1 MNSWLILIPLLSAFT
16 GWITI
21 KIVIKLVFRPR
32 LPRKIMGITWQ
43 GILPAHKQKLAG
55 KIGQIA
61 ANEFASF
68 PGIEERI
75 SDPGNMEKIKPLI
88 ETHIDD
94 FLRNKL
100 KQQMP
105 MIGMFIGD
113 KTIST
118 LKVVFMQEIE
128 SLFPQV
134 MQQFAGQLK
143 NELNIEQMVVSKIAT
158 VSSAQIESLL
168 YKKLAREF
176 HMAAMI
182 GAVAGLLIGLI
193 QLGIVWLTY

>member
-16 GWITI
+16 GWIAI
-21 KIVIKLVFRPR
+21 KIVVKLVFRPL
-32 LPRKIMGITWQ
+32 LPQKIMGVTWQ
-43 GILPAHKQKLAG
+43 GILPAYKQQLAAR
-55 KIGQIA
+55 IGQIA
-61 ANEFASF
+61 ADEFASF
-68 PGIEERI
+68 PGIEEKI
-75 SDPGNMEKIKPLI
+75 SDPRNMEKIKPLI

-100 KQQMP
+100 KEQMP

-143 NELNIEQMVVSKIAT
+143 SDLNIEQMVVSKIAS

-168 YKKLAREF
+168 YKNLGKEF
-176 HMAAMI
+176 QAAAMI
-182 GAVAGLLIGLI
+182 GAVAGLLIGII
-193 QLGIVWLTY
+193 QLGIIWLTY

>member
-1 MNSWLILIPLLSAFT
+1 
-16 GWITI
+16 
-21 KIVIKLVFRPR
+21 
-32 LPRKIMGITWQ
+32 MGFTWQ
-43 GILPAHKQKLAG
+43 GILPAHKQHLAD

-68 PGIEERI
+68 TGIEEKI

-100 KQQMP
+100 KEQMP

-113 KTIST
+113 KTITT

-143 NELNIEQMVVSKIAT
+143 NDLNIEQMVVSKIAG

-168 YKKLAREF
+168 YQKLAKEF
-176 HMAAMI
+176 QMAAMI
-182 GAVAGLLIGLI
+182 GAAAGLLIGLI
-193 QLGIVWLTY
+193 QLGIIWLTY

>member
-1 MNSWLILIPLLSAFT
+1 MNAWLILIPLLSAFT
-16 GWITI
+16 GWIAI
-21 KIVIKLVFRPR
+21 KIVVRLVFRPL
-32 LPRKIMGITWQ
+32 LPQKIMGFTWQ
-43 GILPAHKQKLAG
+43 GALPAHQQQLAER
-55 KIGQIA
+55 IGQIA

-68 PGIEERI
+68 PGIEEKI

-100 KQQMP
+100 KEQMP

-113 KTIST
+113 KTINT

-143 NELNIEQMVVSKIAT
+143 NDLDIEQMVVSKIAS
-158 VSSAQIESLL
+158 VSSEQIESLL
-168 YKKLAREF
+168 YNKLAKEF
-176 HMAAMI
+176 QMAAMI
-182 GAVAGLLIGLI
+182 GAVTGLLIGLI
-193 QLGIVWLTY
+193 QLGITWLTY

>member
-1 MNSWLILIPLLSAFT
+1 
-16 GWITI
+16 
-21 KIVIKLVFRPR
+21 
-32 LPRKIMGITWQ
+32 MGITWQ

-100 KQQMP
+100 KQQLP

-168 YKKLAREF
+168 YKKLARDF

>member
-16 GWITI
+16 GWIAI
-21 KIVIKLVFRPR
+21 KIVVKLVFRPL
-32 LPRKIMGITWQ
+32 LPQKIMGVTWQ
-43 GILPAHKQKLAG
+43 GILPAYKQQLAAR
-55 KIGQIA
+55 IGQIA
-61 ANEFASF
+61 ADEFASF
-68 PGIEERI
+68 PGIEEKI
-75 SDPGNMEKIKPLI
+75 SDPRNMEKIKPLI

-100 KQQMP
+100 KEQMP

-143 NELNIEQMVVSKIAT
+143 SDLNIEQMVVSKIAS

-168 YKKLAREF
+168 YKNLGKEF
-176 HMAAMI
+176 QKAAMI
-182 GAVAGLLIGLI
+182 GAVAGLLIGII
-193 QLGIVWLTY
+193 QLGIIWLTY

>member
-16 GWITI
+16 GWIAI
-21 KIVIKLVFRPR
+21 KIVVKLVFRPL
-32 LPRKIMGITWQ
+32 LPQKIMGVTWQ
-43 GILPAHKQKLAG
+43 GILPAYKQQLAAR
-55 KIGQIA
+55 IGQIA
-61 ANEFASF
+61 ADEFASF
-68 PGIEERI
+68 PGIEEKI
-75 SDPGNMEKIKPLI
+75 SDPRNMEKIKPLI

-100 KQQMP
+100 KEQMP

-143 NELNIEQMVVSKIAT
+143 SDLNIEQMVVSKSAS

-168 YKKLAREF
+168 YKNLGKEF
-176 HMAAMI
+176 QKAAMI
-182 GAVAGLLIGLI
+182 GAVAGLLIGII
-193 QLGIVWLTY
+193 QLGIIWLTY

>member
-16 GWITI
+16 GWIAI
-21 KIVIKLVFRPR
+21 KIVVKLVFRPL
-32 LPRKIMGITWQ
+32 LPQKIMGVTWQ
-43 GILPAHKQKLAG
+43 GILPAYKQQLAAR
-55 KIGQIA
+55 IGQIA
-61 ANEFASF
+61 ADEFASF
-68 PGIEERI
+68 PGIEEKI
-75 SDPGNMEKIKPLI
+75 SDPRNMEKIKPLI

-100 KQQMP
+100 KEQMP

-143 NELNIEQMVVSKIAT
+143 SDLNIEQMVVSKIAS

-168 YKKLAREF
+168 YKNLGKEF
-176 HMAAMI
+176 QTAAMI
-182 GAVAGLLIGLI
+182 GAVAGLLIGII
-193 QLGIVWLTY
+193 QLGIIWLTY

>member
-16 GWITI
+16 GWIAI
-21 KIVIKLVFRPR
+21 KIVVKLVFRPL
-32 LPRKIMGITWQ
+32 LPQKIMGIKWQ
-43 GILPAHKQKLAG
+43 GILPAHKQQMAE
-55 KIGQIA
+55 KIGKIA

-68 PGIEERI
+68 TGIEEKI

-100 KQQMP
+100 KEQMP

-113 KTIST
+113 KTITT

-143 NELNIEQMVVSKIAT
+143 NDLNIEQMVVSKIAG

-168 YKKLAREF
+168 YQKLAKEF
-176 HMAAMI
+176 QMAAMI
-182 GAVAGLLIGLI
+182 GAAAGLLIGLI
-193 QLGIVWLTY
+193 QIGIIWLTY